1 MEAFLN
7 DMMDENTI
15 LDDLMDKECYIYARE
30 GTCVSLSINPLC
42 HESKLTY

>member
-15 LDDLMDKECYIYARE
+15 LDDLMDKECYIYTGEAMWKPP
-30 GTCVSLSINPLC
+30 C
-42 HESKLTY
+42 